1 MKTLK
6 ETIKEAKE
14 NKVAI
19 GHFNISNIEG
29 LWAIFR
35 AAQKVDMPVIIGLSE
50 GERGHVGTRQ
60 AAALVKSIREEFG
73 YPIFIN
79 ADHCHTFES
88 VKEAVDAGFDAVIFD
103 GAQLPIE
110 ENIEITKKCV
120 EYAHSVNSEIIVEG
134 ELGYIGTSSKM
145 LDEIPEGVSLD
156 NLTTVADAK
165 RFVEE
170 TGVDLF
176 SPSIGNIH
184 GMLKSS
190 ANPELNIERIKEISD
205 AVDAELVLHGGSG
218 ISDENF
224 KSAIEAGISTVHI
237 NTEIRRAY
245 REALE
250 EALKNDPEQIAPYKF
265 AKPAMEAMQEVV
277 EKRIRLFSN
286 L

>member
-6 ETIKEAKE
+6 QVIKEAKE
-14 NKVAI
+14 NKTAV

-35 AAQKVDMPVIIGLSE
+35 AAQSVDAPVIIGLSE
-50 GERGHVGTRQ
+50 GEREHVGTRQ
-60 AAALVKSIREEFG
+60 AAALVKSLRAQYD

-79 ADHCHTFES
+79 ADHCHSFES

-103 GAQLPIE
+103 GATLPIE

-120 EYAHSVNSEIIVEG
+120 EYARSVNPEIIVEG
-134 ELGYIGTSSKM
+134 ELGYIGGSSKM

-156 NLTTVADAK
+156 NLTTAEDAK
-165 RFVEE
+165 RFVDE

-277 EKRIRLFSN
+277 EKRIRLFSGK
-286 L
+286 